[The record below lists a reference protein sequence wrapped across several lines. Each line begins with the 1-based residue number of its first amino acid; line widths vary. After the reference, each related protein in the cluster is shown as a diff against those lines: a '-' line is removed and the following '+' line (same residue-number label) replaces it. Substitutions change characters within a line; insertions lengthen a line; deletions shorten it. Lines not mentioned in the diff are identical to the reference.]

1 MIPRASK
8 SSTSVPYGRPGYR
21 DKQFRARVTGI
32 DLELSLVKKARRYAR
47 QNGIDSACEFKQV
60 EVGPLP
66 FTNESFDI
74 VTSAGAMTQTRE
86 KQAMFLEI
94 KRVLRP
100 GGWFSA
106 YDWMK
111 ILGEYSKDMR
121 YWFKTE
127 GLTYEMVTLEEQV
140 ELLESAGF
148 RTRSLMLV
156 TGIRRRQ
163 NE

>member
-1 MIPRASK
+1 
-8 SSTSVPYGRPGYR
+8 
-21 DKQFRARVTGI
+21 
-32 DLELSLVKKARRYAR
+32 
-47 QNGIDSACEFKQV
+47 
-60 EVGPLP
+60 
-66 FTNESFDI
+66 
-74 VTSAGAMTQTRE
+74 MTQTRE

-111 ILGEYSKDMR
+111 IPGEYSKDMR

-148 RTRSLMLV
+148 RNVEALDASDWYQAEAKREYELISGELFPRLV
-156 TGIRRRQ
+156 KDLGRDAAHEFAENWRALTVVIDAGEMRQ
-163 NE
+163 VYCRGQKT